1 MDYAKFRDIY
11 PKEFYQRII
20 ATEHDNYMTAGEAMD
35 FGLIDKIIEKR

>member
-1 MDYAKFRDIY
+1 M
-11 PKEFYQRII
+11 